1 MRLKSLSS
9 GDAIPAGG
17 AEKET
22 VILCHGYYPRCW
34 HVYTSEFA
42 RTCTSV
48 YMHGCM
54 CACVCKGAP
63 GNVDGLSKH
72 FPPPPTRRAVLQG
85 SGGCPGE
92 CKAQA
97 LSSRGWAFE
106 CS

>member
-1 MRLKSLSS
+1 MPRLRQ
-9 GDAIPAGG
+9 DAGMCTRVNLHAR
-17 AEKET
+17 AH
-22 VILCHGYYPRCW
+22 LCI
-34 HVYTSEFA
+34 
-42 RTCTSV
+42 
-48 YMHGCM
+48 CM
-54 CACVCKGAP
+54 GACVCMFCLCKGCS

-72 FPPPPTRRAVLQG
+72 FPIASHTPGRSQG